1 MEKLRL
7 IFLYIFLG
15 VSSQVCGQE
24 LYVGTYNI
32 RYDNEED
39 RKDGNDWESRCPVIC
54 GQLNFEH
61 PDVFGA
67 QEVLHHQLQ
76 DMLKMLVGYSYIG
89 VGREDGEQ
97 KGEYAPIFY
106 DPDVLERQDCGW
118 FWLSETP
125 SEPSKGWDA
134 ACERICTWGLFR
146 HKASGR
152 QFYFFNLHMDH
163 RGKKARRESALL
175 VLDQIRMR
183 CADKECP
190 VILTGDFNV
199 DQNDEVYSLL
209 TESEDLIDTY
219 ENARIRFA
227 ENGTF
232 MDYKQDLLTESRIDH
247 VFVSPSV
254 EVDRYGILTNTYW
267 KVKGSRDRYGD
278 YRNAER
284 RLPSDHYPVMVR
296 VVLR

>member
-89 VGREDGEQ
+89 VGAKTASRKANTPLSSTTPMCWRGRTAVGSGFRRHPPNQAKDGTPHANASAPGGCSGIKRAEGSSISSTYIWTTAVR
-97 KGEYAPIFY
+97 KRGES
-106 DPDVLERQDCGW
+106 Q
-118 FWLSETP
+118 
-125 SEPSKGWDA
+125 
-134 ACERICTWGLFR
+134 
-146 HKASGR
+146 
-152 QFYFFNLHMDH
+152 
-163 RGKKARRESALL
+163 
-175 VLDQIRMR
+175 R
-183 CADKECP
+183 CWCW
-190 VILTGDFNV
+190 T
-199 DQNDEVYSLL
+199 
-209 TESEDLIDTY
+209 
-219 ENARIRFA
+219 R
-227 ENGTF
+227 
-232 MDYKQDLLTESRIDH
+232 
-247 VFVSPSV
+247 
-254 EVDRYGILTNTYW
+254 
-267 KVKGSRDRYGD
+267 
-278 YRNAER
+278 
-284 RLPSDHYPVMVR
+284 
-296 VVLR
+296 